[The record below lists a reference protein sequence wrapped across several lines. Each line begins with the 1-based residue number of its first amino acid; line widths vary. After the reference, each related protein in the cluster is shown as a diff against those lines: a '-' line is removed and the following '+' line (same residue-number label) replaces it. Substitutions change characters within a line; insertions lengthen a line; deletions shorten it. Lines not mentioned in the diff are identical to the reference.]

1 MNNSTLSHGMFKF
14 HELCGYLGTSLL
26 NYSHLYVVTKFQ
38 SLGSRRFNAIH
49 ETSREYTYALVISLS
64 GKSHL
69 NETVIVIIDF
79 HGP

>member
-38 SLGSRRFNAIH
+38 SLGSMRFDAIH
-49 ETSREYTYALVISLS
+49 ETPRDYTYPLVTSLS
-64 GKSHL
+64 GKSH
-69 NETVIVIIDF
+69 F
-79 HGP
+79 